1 MIHPRPGDW
10 DPLGVHLIEGG
21 ANVAVWAQGA
31 DAVELCVFSG
41 GTEQRIALPD
51 QTYGVFSG
59 HIPDLSAGTEYGF
72 RVHGPWDPLRGARW
86 NPAKLL
92 ADPYARAISGRLTL
106 HEAIF
111 GHADGNDLEISNLD
125 SAPYVPRSV
134 VVDGHFDWE
143 GDQPLGTAWSDTIIY
158 ETHVKGA
165 TARHHDIPEHL
176 RGTYAGLSHPA
187 FVNHLTHLGV
197 SAVELMPVHH
207 FVDEVHLMHDGLTNY
222 WGYNTLGYFAPHAAY
237 SSRGERGGQV
247 TEFKQMVKDLHR
259 AGLEVILDVVYNHT
273 CEAGQTGPTLA
284 FRGLNN
290 TGYYRTL
297 NGGRD
302 YDDVTGCGNTLNAG
316 APHILHMITDSLRYW
331 VEEMHVDGFR
341 FDLASALT
349 RDNAGVDLQG
359 RFIAAI
365 QADPVL
371 RRVKLIAEPWD
382 LGPGGYQVGGF
393 PAPWTEWNGRY
404 RDNLRDYWRG
414 ATAIGELGWRLTG
427 SADIFDQ
434 EGRRPFASVNFVTAH
449 DGFTLRDLVTY
460 SHKHNEANL
469 EGNRDGTDDNRSE
482 NYGVEGETADP
493 QINDLRRRQIRNM
506 LTTLILSTG
515 VPMLLGGDEFGRTQR
530 GSNNAYCQDNQ
541 TSWYNWTY
549 ADWQCDLYDFTRD
562 LLHIRREHAAF
573 RQHRF
578 FEGEPIAGSVTK
590 DLTWFGG
597 DGRELSADAWNSA
610 DSRTLGMFLYGRTR
624 DINPDGSEV
633 RDDSFLL
640 ILHSGAEDTHF
651 VLPRDPY
658 ATSYTS
664 VLDTREAHH
673 APQLITAGT
682 AIPVM
687 GRSAVLL
694 RAHHTA

>member
-1 MIHPRPGDW
+1 M
-10 DPLGVHLIEGG
+10 HLIEGG

-31 DAVELCVFSG
+31 EAVELCVFSEG
-41 GTEQRIALPD
+41 AEQRIALPD

-59 HIPDLSAGTEYGF
+59 HIPDLSAGTAYGF

-92 ADPYARAISGRLTL
+92 ADPYARAMSGRLTL

-111 GHADGNDLEISNLD
+111 GHAGDNDLEINNLD

-134 VVDGHFDWE
+134 VVDGQFNWE

-197 SAVELMPVHH
+197 TAVELMPVHH
-207 FVDEVHLMHDGLTNY
+207 FVDEVHLMQDGLTNY

-247 TEFKQMVKDLHR
+247 AEFKQMVKDLHR

-316 APHILHMITDSLRYW
+316 APHIVQMITDSLRYW

-393 PAPWTEWNGRY
+393 PPPWAEWNGRY
-404 RDNLRDYWRG
+404 RDNVRDFWRG

-427 SADIFDQ
+427 SADIFAQ
-434 EGRRPFASVNFVTAH
+434 QGRRPFASVNFITAH
-449 DGFTLRDLVTY
+449 DGFTMRDLVTY
-460 SHKHNEANL
+460 SHKHNDANL
-469 EGNRDGTDDNRSE
+469 EGNRDGTDDNRSD
-482 NYGVEGETADP
+482 NNGVDGETADP
-493 QINDLRRRQIRNM
+493 EINELRRRQIRNM

-549 ADWQCDLYDFTRD
+549 ADWQCDLYDFTHN
-562 LLHIRREHAAF
+562 LLNIRKEHAVF
-573 RQHRF
+573 RQHHF

-590 DLTWFGG
+590 DLTWFGD
-597 DGRELSADAWNSA
+597 DGGELSADAWNSA

-624 DINPDGSEV
+624 DINTDGTEV
-633 RDDSFLL
+633 RDESFLL
-640 ILHSGAEDTHF
+640 IMHSGVEDTHF
-651 VLPRDPY
+651 VLPHEPY

-664 VLDTREAHH
+664 VLDTCEAHH
-673 APQLITAGT
+673 APQQLSAGS
-682 AIPVM
+682 ALPVM
-687 GRSAVLL
+687 GRSTILL
-694 RAHHTA
+694 RAHHTD

>member
-1 MIHPRPGDW
+1 
-10 DPLGVHLIEGG
+10 VHLIEGG

-31 DAVELCVFSG
+31 EAVELCVFSEG
-41 GTEQRIALPD
+41 AEQRIALPD

-59 HIPDLSAGTEYGF
+59 HIPDLSAGTAYGF

-92 ADPYARAISGRLTL
+92 ADPYARAMSGRLTL

-111 GHADGNDLEISNLD
+111 GHAGDNDLEINNLD

-134 VVDGHFDWE
+134 VVDGQFNWE

-197 SAVELMPVHH
+197 TAVELMPVHH
-207 FVDEVHLMHDGLTNY
+207 FVDEVHLMQDGLTNY

-247 TEFKQMVKDLHR
+247 AEFKQMVKDLHR

-316 APHILHMITDSLRYW
+316 APHIVQMITDSLRYW

-393 PAPWTEWNGRY
+393 PPPWAEWNGRY
-404 RDNLRDYWRG
+404 RDNVRDFWRG

-427 SADIFDQ
+427 SADIFAQ
-434 EGRRPFASVNFVTAH
+434 QGRRPFASVNFITAH
-449 DGFTLRDLVTY
+449 DGFTMRDLVTY
-460 SHKHNEANL
+460 SHKHNDANL
-469 EGNRDGTDDNRSE
+469 EGNRDGTDDNRSD
-482 NYGVEGETADP
+482 NNGVDGETADP
-493 QINDLRRRQIRNM
+493 EINELRRRQIRNM

-549 ADWQCDLYDFTRD
+549 ADWQCDLYDFTHN
-562 LLHIRREHAAF
+562 LLNIRKEHAVF
-573 RQHRF
+573 RQHHF

-590 DLTWFGG
+590 DLTWFGD
-597 DGRELSADAWNSA
+597 DGGELSADAWNSA

-624 DINPDGSEV
+624 DINTDGTEV
-633 RDDSFLL
+633 RDESFLL
-640 ILHSGAEDTHF
+640 IMHSGVEDTHF
-651 VLPRDPY
+651 VLPHEPY

-664 VLDTREAHH
+664 VLDTCEAHH
-673 APQLITAGT
+673 APQQLSAGS
-682 AIPVM
+682 ALPVM
-687 GRSAVLL
+687 GRSTILL
-694 RAHHTA
+694 RAHHTD

>member
-1 MIHPRPGDW
+1 
-10 DPLGVHLIEGG
+10 VHLIEGG

-31 DAVELCVFSG
+31 EAVELCVFSEG
-41 GTEQRIALPD
+41 AEQRIALPD
-51 QTYGVFSG
+51 QTYGIFSG
-59 HIPDLSAGTEYGF
+59 HIPDLSAGTAYGF

-92 ADPYARAISGRLTL
+92 ADPYARAMSGRLTL

-111 GHADGNDLEISNLD
+111 GHAGDNDLEINNLD

-134 VVDGHFDWE
+134 VVDGQFNWE

-197 SAVELMPVHH
+197 TAVELMPVHH
-207 FVDEVHLMHDGLTNY
+207 FVDEVHLMQDGLTNY

-247 TEFKQMVKDLHR
+247 AEFKQMVKDLHR

-316 APHILHMITDSLRYW
+316 APHIVQMITDSLRYW

-393 PAPWTEWNGRY
+393 PPPWAEWNGRY
-404 RDNLRDYWRG
+404 RDNVRDFWRG

-427 SADIFDQ
+427 SADIFAQ
-434 EGRRPFASVNFVTAH
+434 QGRRPFASVNFITAH
-449 DGFTLRDLVTY
+449 DGFTMRDLVTY
-460 SHKHNEANL
+460 SHKHNDANL
-469 EGNRDGTDDNRSE
+469 EGNRDGTDDNRSD
-482 NYGVEGETADP
+482 NNGVDGETADP
-493 QINDLRRRQIRNM
+493 EINELRRRQIRNM

-549 ADWQCDLYDFTRD
+549 ADWQCDLYDFTHN
-562 LLHIRREHAAF
+562 LLNIRKEHAVF
-573 RQHRF
+573 RQHHF

-590 DLTWFGG
+590 DLTWFGD
-597 DGRELSADAWNSA
+597 DGGELSADAWNSA

-624 DINPDGSEV
+624 DINTDGTEV
-633 RDDSFLL
+633 RDESFLL
-640 ILHSGAEDTHF
+640 IMHSGVEDTHF
-651 VLPRDPY
+651 VLPHEPY

-664 VLDTREAHH
+664 VLDTCEAHH
-673 APQLITAGT
+673 APQQLSAGS
-682 AIPVM
+682 ALPVM
-687 GRSAVLL
+687 GRSTILL
-694 RAHHTA
+694 RAHHTD

>member
-1 MIHPRPGDW
+1 M
-10 DPLGVHLIEGG
+10 HLIEGG

-134 VVDGHFDWE
+134 VVDGQFDWE

-187 FVNHLTHLGV
+187 LVNHLTHLGV
-197 SAVELMPVHH
+197 TAVELMPVHH

-316 APHILHMITDSLRYW
+316 APHILQMITDSLRYW

-541 TSWYNWTY
+541 TAWYNWTY

-590 DLTWFGG
+590 DLTWFGS

-682 AIPVM
+682 AIPVI

>member
-1 MIHPRPGDW
+1 M
-10 DPLGVHLIEGG
+10 HLIPGG
-21 ANVAVWAQGA
+21 VNAAVWAQGA

-41 GTEQRIALPD
+41 DTERRIELPD
-51 QTYGVFSG
+51 HTNGVFSG
-59 HIPDLSAGTEYGF
+59 HLQGLSAGTEYGF
-72 RVHGPWDPLRGARW
+72 RVHGPWDPSHGARW

-92 ADPYARAISGRLTL
+92 ADPYARAMCGRLTT
-106 HEAIF
+106 HDAIF
-111 GHADGNDLEISNLD
+111 GHADGNDLQISHLD

-143 GDQPLGTAWSDTIIY
+143 GDQPPGTAWSDTIIY

-165 TARHHDIPEHL
+165 TARHHDVPENL

-197 SAVELMPVHH
+197 TAVELLPVHH

-237 SSRGERGGQV
+237 SSRGEHGGQV
-247 TEFKQMVKDLHR
+247 TEFKHMVKDLHR

-273 CEAGQTGPTLA
+273 CEASQTGPTLA

-297 NGGRD
+297 NNGRD

-316 APHILHMITDSLRYW
+316 APHVLQMITDSLRYW

-349 RDNAGVDLQG
+349 RDYSGVDLQG

-393 PAPWTEWNGRY
+393 PTPWAEWNGRY

-427 SADIFDQ
+427 SADIFSQ
-434 EGRRPFASVNFVTAH
+434 EGRRPFASVNFITAH
-449 DGFTLRDLVTY
+449 DGFTMRDLVTY
-460 SHKHNEANL
+460 AHKHNEANL
-469 EGNRDGTDDNRSE
+469 EENRDGTNDNRSD

-493 QINDLRRRQIRNM
+493 EINELRRRQIRNM

-562 LLHIRREHAAF
+562 LLHIRKKHAVF

-578 FEGEPIAGSVTK
+578 FEGEPITGSVTK
-590 DLTWFGG
+590 DLTWFGD
-597 DGRELSADAWNSA
+597 DGHELSADAWNSA

-624 DINPDGSEV
+624 DINSDGIEV
-633 RDDSFLL
+633 RDSSFLL

-651 VLPRDPY
+651 VLPHEPY
-658 ATSYTS
+658 ASSYTS
-664 VLDTREAHH
+664 VLDTRSVQHES
-673 APQLITAGT
+673 QVITAGT
-682 AIPVM
+682 ALPVM
-687 GRSAVLL
+687 GRSAILL
-694 RAHHTA
+694 RAQHTA

>member
-1 MIHPRPGDW
+1 M
-10 DPLGVHLIEGG
+10 HLIEGG

-31 DAVELCVFSG
+31 EAVELCVFSEG
-41 GTEQRIALPD
+41 AEQRIALPD

-59 HIPDLSAGTEYGF
+59 HIPDLSAGTAYGF

-92 ADPYARAISGRLTL
+92 ADPYARAMSGRLTL

-111 GHADGNDLEISNLD
+111 GHAGDNDLEINNLD

-134 VVDGHFDWE
+134 VVDGQFNWE

-197 SAVELMPVHH
+197 TAVELMPVHH
-207 FVDEVHLMHDGLTNY
+207 FVDEVHLMQDGLTNY

-247 TEFKQMVKDLHR
+247 AEFKQMVKDLHR

-316 APHILHMITDSLRYW
+316 APHIVQMITDSLRYW

-393 PAPWTEWNGRY
+393 PPPWAEWNGRY
-404 RDNLRDYWRG
+404 RDNVRDFWRG

-427 SADIFDQ
+427 SADIFAQ
-434 EGRRPFASVNFVTAH
+434 QGRRPFASVNFITAH
-449 DGFTLRDLVTY
+449 DGFTMRDLVTY
-460 SHKHNEANL
+460 SHKHNDANL
-469 EGNRDGTDDNRSE
+469 EGNRDGTDDNRSD
-482 NYGVEGETADP
+482 NNGVDGETADP
-493 QINDLRRRQIRNM
+493 EINELRRRQIRNM

-549 ADWQCDLYDFTRD
+549 ADWQCDLYDFTHN
-562 LLHIRREHAAF
+562 LLNIRKEHAVF
-573 RQHRF
+573 RQHHF

-590 DLTWFGG
+590 DLTWFGD
-597 DGRELSADAWNSA
+597 DGGELSADAWNSA

-624 DINPDGSEV
+624 DINTDGTEV
-633 RDDSFLL
+633 RDESFLL
-640 ILHSGAEDTHF
+640 IMHSGVEDTHF
-651 VLPRDPY
+651 VLPHEPY

-664 VLDTREAHH
+664 VLDTCEAHH
-673 APQLITAGT
+673 APQQLTAGS
-682 AIPVM
+682 ALPVM
-687 GRSAVLL
+687 GRSTILL
-694 RAHHTA
+694 RAHHTD

>member
-1 MIHPRPGDW
+1 M
-10 DPLGVHLIEGG
+10 HLIEGG

>member
-1 MIHPRPGDW
+1 
-10 DPLGVHLIEGG
+10 VHLIEGG

-31 DAVELCVFSG
+31 EAVELCVFSEG
-41 GTEQRIALPD
+41 AEQRIALPD

-59 HIPDLSAGTEYGF
+59 HIPDLSAGTAYGF

-92 ADPYARAISGRLTL
+92 ADPYARAMSGRLTL

-111 GHADGNDLEISNLD
+111 GHAGDNDLEINNLD

-134 VVDGHFDWE
+134 VVDGQFNWE

-197 SAVELMPVHH
+197 TAVELMPVHH
-207 FVDEVHLMHDGLTNY
+207 FVDEVHLMQDGLTNY

-247 TEFKQMVKDLHR
+247 AEFKQMVKDLHR

-316 APHILHMITDSLRYW
+316 APHIVQMITDSLRYW

-393 PAPWTEWNGRY
+393 PPPWAEWNGRY
-404 RDNLRDYWRG
+404 RDNVRDFWRG

-427 SADIFDQ
+427 SADIFAQ
-434 EGRRPFASVNFVTAH
+434 QGRRPFASVNFITAH
-449 DGFTLRDLVTY
+449 DGFTMRDLVTY
-460 SHKHNEANL
+460 SHKHNDANL
-469 EGNRDGTDDNRSE
+469 EGNRDGTDDNRSD
-482 NYGVEGETADP
+482 NNGVDGETADP
-493 QINDLRRRQIRNM
+493 EINELRRRQIRNM

-549 ADWQCDLYDFTRD
+549 ADWQCDLYDFTHN
-562 LLHIRREHAAF
+562 LLNIRKEHAVF
-573 RQHRF
+573 RQHHF

-590 DLTWFGG
+590 DLTWFGD
-597 DGRELSADAWNSA
+597 DGGELSADAWNSA

-624 DINPDGSEV
+624 DINTDGTEV
-633 RDDSFLL
+633 RDESFLL
-640 ILHSGAEDTHF
+640 IMHSGVEDTHF
-651 VLPRDPY
+651 VLPHEPY

-664 VLDTREAHH
+664 VLDTCEAHH
-673 APQLITAGT
+673 APQQLTAGS
-682 AIPVM
+682 ALPVM
-687 GRSAVLL
+687 GRSTILL
-694 RAHHTA
+694 RAHHTD

>member
-1 MIHPRPGDW
+1 VIHPQPGDW

-21 ANVAVWAQGA
+21 VNAAVWAQGA
-31 DAVELCVFSG
+31 EAVELCVFSEG
-41 GTEQRIALPD
+41 AEQRIELPD

-59 HIPDLSAGTEYGF
+59 HLPGLAAGTEYGF
-72 RVHGPWDPLRGARW
+72 RVHGPWDPARGARW

-92 ADPYARAISGRLTL
+92 ADPYARAISGRLSL
-106 HEAIF
+106 HDAIF
-111 GHADGNDLEISNLD
+111 AHAEGNDLEISHLD

-134 VVDGHFDWE
+134 VVDGYFDWE
-143 GDQPLGTAWSDTIIY
+143 GDQLLGTAWSDTIIY

-197 SAVELMPVHH
+197 TAVELMPVHH

-237 SSRGERGGQV
+237 SSRGEHGGQV
-247 TEFKQMVKDLHR
+247 AEFKQMVKDLHR

-297 NGGRD
+297 NDGRD

-316 APHILHMITDSLRYW
+316 APHVVQMITDSLRYW

-349 RDNAGVDLQG
+349 RDHSDVDLQG

-393 PAPWTEWNGRY
+393 PPPWAEWNGRY
-404 RDNLRDYWRG
+404 RDNVRDYWRG

-427 SADIFDQ
+427 SADIFSR

-449 DGFTLRDLVTY
+449 DGFTMRDLVTY
-460 SHKHNEANL
+460 SHKHNEANI
-469 EGNRDGTDDNRSE
+469 EGNRDGTDDNRSD
-482 NYGVEGETADP
+482 NYGAEGETADP
-493 QINDLRRRQIRNM
+493 AINDLRRRQIRNM

-549 ADWQCDLYDFTRD
+549 ADWQCDLYDFTRE
-562 LLHIRREHAAF
+562 LLHIRREHAVF

-578 FEGEPIAGSVTK
+578 FEGEPIEGSVTK
-590 DLTWFGG
+590 DLTWFGN

-610 DSRTLGMFLYGRTR
+610 DSRTLGMFLYGHTR

-633 RDDSFLL
+633 CDESFLL
-640 ILHSGAEDTHF
+640 ILHSGADDSHF
-651 VLPRDPY
+651 VLPPEPY

-673 APQLITAGT
+673 ESQLLTAGT
-682 AIPVM
+682 ALPVM

>member
-1 MIHPRPGDW
+1 
-10 DPLGVHLIEGG
+10 
-21 ANVAVWAQGA
+21 
-31 DAVELCVFSG
+31 VFSEG
-41 GTEQRIALPD
+41 AEQRIALPD

-59 HIPDLSAGTEYGF
+59 HIPDLSAGTAYGF

-92 ADPYARAISGRLTL
+92 ADPYARAMSGRLTL

-111 GHADGNDLEISNLD
+111 GHAGDNDLEINNLD

-134 VVDGHFDWE
+134 VVDGQFNWE

-197 SAVELMPVHH
+197 TAVELMPVHH
-207 FVDEVHLMHDGLTNY
+207 FVDEVHLMQDGLTNY

-247 TEFKQMVKDLHR
+247 AEFKQMVKDLHR

-316 APHILHMITDSLRYW
+316 APHIVQMITDSLRYW

-393 PAPWTEWNGRY
+393 PPPWAEWNGRY
-404 RDNLRDYWRG
+404 RDNVRDFWRG

-427 SADIFDQ
+427 SADIFAQ
-434 EGRRPFASVNFVTAH
+434 QGRRPFASVNFITAH
-449 DGFTLRDLVTY
+449 DGFTMRDLVTY
-460 SHKHNEANL
+460 SHKHNDANL
-469 EGNRDGTDDNRSE
+469 EGNRDGTDDNRSD
-482 NYGVEGETADP
+482 NNGVDGETADP
-493 QINDLRRRQIRNM
+493 EINELRRRQIRNM

-549 ADWQCDLYDFTRD
+549 ADWQCDLYDFTHN
-562 LLHIRREHAAF
+562 LLNIRKEHAVF
-573 RQHRF
+573 RQHHF

-590 DLTWFGG
+590 DLTWFGD
-597 DGRELSADAWNSA
+597 DGGELSADAWNSA

-624 DINPDGSEV
+624 DINTDGTEV
-633 RDDSFLL
+633 RDESFLL
-640 ILHSGAEDTHF
+640 IMHSGVEDTHF
-651 VLPRDPY
+651 VLPHEPY

-664 VLDTREAHH
+664 VLDTCEAHH
-673 APQLITAGT
+673 APQQLTAGS
-682 AIPVM
+682 ALPVM
-687 GRSAVLL
+687 GRSTILL
-694 RAHHTA
+694 RAHHTD

>member
-1 MIHPRPGDW
+1 M
-10 DPLGVHLIEGG
+10 
-21 ANVAVWAQGA
+21 AVWAQGA
-31 DAVELCVFSG
+31 DAVELCVFSDG
-41 GTEQRIALPD
+41 AEQRIALPD

-59 HIPDLSAGTEYGF
+59 HIPDLSAGTAYGF

-92 ADPYARAISGRLTL
+92 ADPYARAMSGRLTL

-111 GHADGNDLEISNLD
+111 GHTDGNDLEINNLD
-125 SAPYVPRSV
+125 SAPFVPRSV
-134 VVDGHFDWE
+134 VVDGQFDWE

-197 SAVELMPVHH
+197 TAVELMPVHH
-207 FVDEVHLMHDGLTNY
+207 FVDEVHLMQDGLTNY

-247 TEFKQMVKDLHR
+247 AEFKQMVKDLHR

-302 YDDVTGCGNTLNAG
+302 YDDVTGCGNTLDAG
-316 APHILHMITDSLRYW
+316 APHIVQMITDSLRYW

-393 PAPWTEWNGRY
+393 PPPWAEWNGRY
-404 RDNLRDYWRG
+404 RDNVRDYWRG

-427 SADIFDQ
+427 SADIFAQ
-434 EGRRPFASVNFVTAH
+434 QGRRPFASVNFITAH
-449 DGFTLRDLVTY
+449 DGFTMRDLVTY
-460 SHKHNEANL
+460 SHKHNDANL
-469 EGNRDGTDDNRSE
+469 EGNRDGTDDNRSD
-482 NYGVEGETADP
+482 NYGVDGETADP
-493 QINDLRRRQIRNM
+493 EINELRRRQIRNM

-549 ADWQCDLYDFTRD
+549 ADWQCDLYDFTHN
-562 LLHIRREHAAF
+562 LLNIRREHAVF
-573 RQHRF
+573 RQHHF

-590 DLTWFGG
+590 DLTWFGD
-597 DGRELSADAWNSA
+597 DGGELSADAWNSA
-610 DSRTLGMFLYGRTR
+610 DSRTFGMFLYGRTR
-624 DINPDGSEV
+624 DINTDGTEV
-633 RDDSFLL
+633 RDESFLL
-640 ILHSGAEDTHF
+640 IMHSGVEDTHF
-651 VLPRDPY
+651 VLPHKPY

-664 VLDTREAHH
+664 VLDTREAQH

-682 AIPVM
+682 ALPVM
-687 GRSAVLL
+687 GRSTILL
-694 RAHHTA
+694 RAHHTG

>member
-1 MIHPRPGDW
+1 M
-10 DPLGVHLIEGG
+10 HLIEGG

-31 DAVELCVFSG
+31 EAVELCVFSEG
-41 GTEQRIALPD
+41 AEQRIALPD
-51 QTYGVFSG
+51 QTYGIFSG
-59 HIPDLSAGTEYGF
+59 HIPDLSAGTAYGF

-92 ADPYARAISGRLTL
+92 ADPYARAMSGRLTL

-111 GHADGNDLEISNLD
+111 GHAGDNDLEINNLD

-134 VVDGHFDWE
+134 VVDGQFNWE

-197 SAVELMPVHH
+197 TAVELMPVHH
-207 FVDEVHLMHDGLTNY
+207 FVDEVHLMQDGLTNY

-247 TEFKQMVKDLHR
+247 AEFKQMVKDLHR

-316 APHILHMITDSLRYW
+316 APHIVQMITDSLRYW

-393 PAPWTEWNGRY
+393 PPPWAEWNGRY
-404 RDNLRDYWRG
+404 RDNVRDFWRG

-427 SADIFDQ
+427 SADIFAQ
-434 EGRRPFASVNFVTAH
+434 QGRRPFASVNFITAH
-449 DGFTLRDLVTY
+449 DGFTMRDLVTY
-460 SHKHNEANL
+460 SHKHNDANL
-469 EGNRDGTDDNRSE
+469 EGNRDGTDDNRSD
-482 NYGVEGETADP
+482 NNGVDGETADP
-493 QINDLRRRQIRNM
+493 EINELRRRQIRNM

-549 ADWQCDLYDFTRD
+549 ADWQCDLYDFTHN
-562 LLHIRREHAAF
+562 LLNIRKEHAVF
-573 RQHRF
+573 RQHHF

-590 DLTWFGG
+590 DLTWFGD
-597 DGRELSADAWNSA
+597 DGGELSADAWNSA

-624 DINPDGSEV
+624 DINTDGTEV
-633 RDDSFLL
+633 RDESFLL
-640 ILHSGAEDTHF
+640 IMHSGVEDTHF
-651 VLPRDPY
+651 VLPHEPY

-664 VLDTREAHH
+664 VLDTCEAHH
-673 APQLITAGT
+673 APQQLSAGS
-682 AIPVM
+682 ALPVM
-687 GRSAVLL
+687 GRSTILL
-694 RAHHTA
+694 RAHHTD